1 MKHVILII
9 AISAIANFSFGQ
21 TVQSAAFSES
31 YQFEYNKDYSKAISS
46 IDNVYDANSYII
58 NIRLGWLNYLNG
70 DYLKSQAYYKTA
82 IKLEPSSI
90 EARLGYA
97 YPLSALNNWEDV
109 ITIYNQIL
117 SIAPNNYI
125 VNYRMSLI
133 YFNRK
138 DFEKSITYAQKI
150 ISQYPF
156 DYDLNLLLGKINI
169 GLGKIDTAK
178 SVLNRALLYNPS
190 STEVIELIK
199 TL

>member
-1 MKHVILII
+1 MKHVILIL

-21 TVQSAAFSES
+21 TAQSAAFSES